1 MTWMRENSVNSNVRF
16 GEKLFTHPKE
26 QISTA
31 AETLSIFQVISLVS
45 VICCFS
51 LATQA
56 DLRREFMS
64 MVSGGFLVGFLTT
77 KKRQQAVKL
86 NRIKLVEI
94 PDRCG
99 LIYIM
104 DSIYNA
110 C

>member
-16 GEKLFTHPKE
+16 GEKLFTHPRE

-31 AETLSIFQVISLVS
+31 AETSSIFQVISLVS

-64 MVSGGFLVGFLTT
+64 LVSGGFLVGFLTT
-77 KKRQQAVKL
+77 KKKTASSK
-86 NRIKLVEI
+86 IE
-94 PDRCG
+94 PDKTG
-99 LIYIM
+99 
-104 DSIYNA
+104 
-110 C
+110 